1 MNIHGLKLQQQE
13 IRKRI
18 RKERGSKNPDHRKIK
33 RMSSKISRIGEE
45 ILILRKNKREV
56 KKRNG

>member
-13 IRKRI
+13 VRRRI
-18 RKERGSKNPDHRKIK
+18 REERKKKNPDHRKLK

-45 ILILRKNKREV
+45 ILILRKNKKEV